1 MVISLMVKPGE
12 RPCLC
17 PLLDDADYLNAV
29 VSIGATLLCTAAVLP
44 IEDDVV
50 AIYAWDGVMAGLRGN
65 RKIGKRIIA
74 GTFYVVR
81 VVDGRLQSLTKENV
95 ASFSR
100 RFHSIQKYDDE
111 TVIDSWFDG
120 LYLAT

>member
-12 RPCLC
+12 QPCLC
-17 PLLDDADYLNAV
+17 PLLDDEDYWNAV
-29 VSIGATLLCTAAVLP
+29 VSIGATIMCTAAVLP
-44 IEDDVV
+44 IEDDIV
-50 AIYAWDGVMAGLRGN
+50 AIYAWDGAMAGLRGN

-81 VVDGRLQSLTKENV
+81 VVDGRLQSLTKEDV

-100 RFHSIQKYDDE
+100 RFCSAQEYDDE
-111 TVIDSWFDG
+111 MVIDSWLDSLFP
-120 LYLAT
+120 AT